1 MAIIA
6 ETGTYEVGIY
16 QNENQQY
23 HLIPRDT
30 KTNTVLFYHKGVN

>member
-23 HLIPRDT
+23 HLIHILLTHEKHSDV
-30 KTNTVLFYHKGVN
+30 NVHK